1 VPKQQS
7 LDCERFAAYRYV
19 RKAHRHTTTKVIL
32 VILVL
37 FLFLLVMCAVAPWL
51 GTDTSDDRS
60 EKAHPVEGWY
70 PPLGTR

>member
-1 VPKQQS
+1 
-7 LDCERFAAYRYV
+7 
-19 RKAHRHTTTKVIL
+19 VIL

-51 GTDTSDDRS
+51 GTDSSDDRS

>member
-1 VPKQQS
+1 
-7 LDCERFAAYRYV
+7 
-19 RKAHRHTTTKVIL
+19 VIL